1 MPGDYAKSFNP
12 RTKKTKAAA
21 KVLADALTKPTSTP
35 VSNKVKKYV
44 KKAINA
50 AGEAKMAVREVFK
63 QIAIPGTGLNY
74 DAGVP
79 ANNVGLFT
87 TGGCVPLIIRGDG
100 PADRDGDSIR
110 VKDFV
115 VSWTLRGK
123 DITPAVGT
131 NPNKSPMWVRII
143 IYNHRFDI
151 TEPNPNLIIKKGNTS
166 GNLDSSPD
174 SWLEPYDK
182 KEFIIHYSKTYKIA
196 PLMNYVNGTGV
207 LATVENMPQGFNHF
221 IKGSKRIKIP
231 SKLLYQGI
239 GGNSTN
245 CQPQVAFCVV
255 GCDGLAVP
263 STQFRVD
270 VNLETKLTYYD

>member
-1 MPGDYAKSFNP
+1 MPGYTRKGVLYQGPTLKRGRKAKALVVVP
-12 RTKKTKAAA
+12 PA
-21 KVLADALTKPTSTP
+21 KPS
-35 VSNKVKKYV
+35 VSDKVKKYV
-44 KKAINA
+44 KKAINT

-74 DAGVP
+74 DAVVS

-87 TGGCVPLIIRGDG
+87 TGGCVPVIIRGDG

-110 VKDFV
+110 VKDFILN
-115 VSWTLRGK
+115 WTLRGK
-123 DITPAVGT
+123 DITVAGGT

-143 IYNHRFDI
+143 VYNHRFDM

-182 KEFIIHYSKTYKIA
+182 KEFIIHYSKTYKMA
-196 PLMNYVNGTGV
+196 PLMNYVAGTGV
-207 LATVENMPQGFNHF
+207 NAVVENMPNGFQHF

-231 SKLLYQGI
+231 AKLLYQGV

-263 STQFRVD
+263 STQFRID